1 MLKANYR
8 LSHLLADLRFLYHF
22 PGKMGPL
29 VMWDFWTVFAYFF
42 HSLALPSG
50 HFGPSSD
57 ILGLPEHVG
66 YILAIVSL
74 IG

>member
-42 HSLALPSG
+42 HSLALP
-50 HFGPSSD
+50 FWT
-57 ILGLPEHVG
+57 ILGHIGLFIPFWAFWAIFG
-66 YILAIVSL
+66 YFGLT
-74 IG
+74 